1 MASLGL
7 SAARALGRVW
17 NLRIGLPGALAAI
30 VSIQVWLVAAPT
42 ASKPD
47 EPADASESCAALV
60 SQANLRGRGQL
71 VAPLAAATT
80 CDPAVYEGP
89 GTQLYSN
96 RPYHTEG
103 RVDALVG
110 HAFCRGE
117 RHGNRVWTL
126 EVSKTTQLFA
136 LGTTGHDLGRT
147 GWKRIDS
154 RVRVQAAGAA
164 FDGLYA
170 RSFAPGRYVIRQ
182 DFSRTAPPV
191 FWAPNDA
198 RVVPVSP

>member
-7 SAARALGRVW
+7 SVARALGRLW
-17 NLRIGLPGALAAI
+17 NLRIGPPAALAAL
-30 VSIQVWLVAAPT
+30 VLSPLWLIAAPT
-42 ASKPD
+42 ASKPN
-47 EPADASESCAALV
+47 EPTDASKSCAPLV

-71 VAPLAAATT
+71 VAPLARATR

-89 GTQLYSN
+89 ETRLYSN
-96 RPYHTEG
+96 RPYHTNA

-117 RHGNRVWTL
+117 RHGGRVWAL
-126 EVSKTTQLFA
+126 EVSKTTQLLA

-154 RVRVQAAGAA
+154 RVRVQAAGAS

-170 RSFAPGRYVIRQ
+170 RTFAPGRYLIRQ

-191 FWAPNDA
+191 FWAPGDA
-198 RVVPVSP
+198 RVVPISP